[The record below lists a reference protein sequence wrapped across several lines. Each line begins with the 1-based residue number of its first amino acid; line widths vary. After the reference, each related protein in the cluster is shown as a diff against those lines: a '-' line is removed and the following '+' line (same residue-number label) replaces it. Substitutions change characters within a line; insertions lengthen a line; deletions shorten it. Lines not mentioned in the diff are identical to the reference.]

1 MASAVNAIRD
11 INTEI
16 WDIISET
23 GMQGDAGDL
32 EFGMKNA
39 PFPSKGS
46 CPYQSYIRHFL
57 LLISCSSF

>member
-1 MASAVNAIRD
+1 MASAVNAIRE

-46 CPYQSYIRHFL
+46 YSYIRHFL